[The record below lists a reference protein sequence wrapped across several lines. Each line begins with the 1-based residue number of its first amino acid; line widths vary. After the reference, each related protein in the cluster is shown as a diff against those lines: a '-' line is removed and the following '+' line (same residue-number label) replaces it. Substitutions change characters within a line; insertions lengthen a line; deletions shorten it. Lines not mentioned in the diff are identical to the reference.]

1 MTRRSAQISFL
12 IPLALLVVS
21 GCTAGTI
28 VGGGAS
34 VGVAVAQ
41 ERSVGVALDDTVI
54 ATQIVAIF
62 FDYNIELLRKVSAE
76 VVEGRVLLT
85 GSVAEPEGRVDAV
98 RLTWQIDG
106 VTEVLNEIQVTDRGG
121 LLDFALDTWVST
133 QLRTKLL
140 LDRDI
145 RALNYNVETVNGV
158 VYLIGIAQ
166 NELELERV
174 TNHART
180 IENVEKVISHVRVMG
195 AR

>member
-21 GCTAGTI
+21 GCTAGTF

-34 VGVAVAQ
+34 VSVAVAQ

-62 FDYNIELLRKVSAE
+62 FDYSIKLLRKVSAE

-158 VYLIGIAQ
+158 IYLIGIAQ

-180 IENVEKVISHVRVMG
+180 IENVEKVISHVRIMG
-195 AR
+195 AS

>member
-158 VYLIGIAQ
+158 IYLIGIAQ